1 MMHFMKKLVGMMT
14 IGIAG
19 IAIFSIVFAN
29 PIISLIGGEKY
40 ANSDAVNLF
49 RIFMSIAIL
58 YPMDRFFSLTL
69 DVINK
74 PQVNFYKI
82 LIMVAS
88 NLVADYVGILIF
100 HSVFGIAW
108 ANLVPVLIAI
118 VISYVYLNRF
128 YKFSIF
134 SILKVGLEESRF
146 LIKQVYQ
153 TVTKKQTI

>member
-1 MMHFMKKLVGMMT
+1 
-14 IGIAG
+14 
-19 IAIFSIVFAN
+19 
-29 PIISLIGGEKY
+29 
-40 ANSDAVNLF
+40 
-49 RIFMSIAIL
+49 
-58 YPMDRFFSLTL
+58 
-69 DVINK
+69 
-74 PQVNFYKI
+74 
-82 LIMVAS
+82 MVAS

-100 HSVFGIAW
+100 QSVFGIAW